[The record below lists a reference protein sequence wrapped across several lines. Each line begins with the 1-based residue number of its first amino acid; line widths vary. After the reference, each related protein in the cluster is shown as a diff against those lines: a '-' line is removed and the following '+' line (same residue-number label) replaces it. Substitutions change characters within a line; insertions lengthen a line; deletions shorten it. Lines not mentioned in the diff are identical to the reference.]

1 MTAPEEGFYQRA
13 EARIARVMS
22 VLAAAGVVTMLVW
35 RGWAWGAGFALGAA
49 ASWLGFHW
57 LRQVVHAVSG
67 TGRPRRRLALLGS
80 LRYLLLGGG
89 AYAIVKYSS
98 ISLAAALAGLFISAA
113 AVIVE
118 ILFELAYARNGTVD
132 HQDLQ

>member
-1 MTAPEEGFYQRA
+1 MTPPDEGFYQRA
-13 EARIARVMS
+13 EARIARVMM
-22 VLAAAGVVTMLVW
+22 VLAAGGVVAMLVW

-67 TGRPRRRLALLGS
+67 RGRARRRLALLGG
-80 LRYLLLGGG
+80 LRYVLLGVG
-89 AYAIVKYSS
+89 AYVIVRYSS
-98 ISLAAALAGLFISAA
+98 ISLAAALAGLFVSAA

-118 ILFELAYARNGTVD
+118 ILFELVYARN
-132 HQDLQ
+132 

>member
-1 MTAPEEGFYQRA
+1 MTTPDEGYYQRA
-13 EARIARVMS
+13 EVRIARMM
-22 VLAAAGVVTMLVW
+22 LALTAGGAVTMFAW
-35 RGWAWGAGFALGAA
+35 RGWGWGAGFAMGAA

-67 TGRPRRRLALLGS
+67 TGRPRRRLALMGG

-89 AYAIVKYSS
+89 AYVIVRYSS
-98 ISLAAALAGLFISAA
+98 ISMAAALAGLFVSAA

-118 ILFELAYARNGTVD
+118 ILFELAYART
-132 HQDLQ
+132 